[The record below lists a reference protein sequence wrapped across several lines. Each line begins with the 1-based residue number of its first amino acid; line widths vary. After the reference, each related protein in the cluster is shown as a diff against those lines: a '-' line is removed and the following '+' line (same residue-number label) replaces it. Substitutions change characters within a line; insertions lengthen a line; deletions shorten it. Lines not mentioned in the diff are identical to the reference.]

1 MHDTVLVPSF
11 GFVEDNSLNA
21 CLIAEP
27 GVLEKPCKTAHPSF
41 VTLRLE
47 HHFHS
52 LAQGYIHG
60 LACLE
65 EVLTILFPKQTHRHA
80 GLAQFLCDILQT
92 PGKILEAFLA
102 VRCITARI
110 AVLKHRILQLQQA
123 VRSDG
128 ILVHELDILA
138 DSLLVHAKHTSD
150 LAV

>member
-1 MHDTVLVPSF
+1 MYFPSLTVNITEFLPREVKEYLLAALAVLLHDIRQVV
-11 GFVEDNSLNA
+11 
-21 CLIAEP
+21 CLQMLSNMEAE
-27 GVLEKPCKTAHPSF
+27 
-41 VTLRLE
+41 LRV
-47 HHFHS
+47 
-52 LAQGYIHG
+52 AVAVG
-60 LACLE
+60 
-65 EVLTILFPKQTHRHA
+65 EVLTILFPKQIHRHA

-123 VRSDG
+123 VQSDV

-138 DSLLVHAKHTSD
+138 DSLLVHAEHTSD